1 MAGANGTSS
10 DGPVGGK
17 RALVLCGGGVT
28 GLTYE
33 IGALRALDD
42 LLVDHSVNDFDIFVG
57 TSAGSIVS
65 ALLANGISPAAMALG
80 IRGASSDLRM
90 PSPWSIYRPNLTE
103 VAARLLRLP
112 GLLREM
118 VWEAARRP
126 DRLASLDLIGM
137 LSPLL
142 PSGIFDHAAVVDY
155 IQRVLRLPGLTDDF
169 RQLGPELHIVTC
181 ALDSDE
187 RVIFSPFHNAHV
199 PISRAAAASS
209 AIPVLFK
216 PIRIDGVD
224 YVDGGIKGNAAIDVA
239 VDRGATLIVV
249 INPVVPL
256 DSRELHVPE
265 PVREQVG
272 SRLTDMGMRGVY
284 NQVFRGMLHDGLLD
298 HIRLVRNQQPDVDIL
313 LIEPRPDDE
322 KMFFHELM
330 SFSARLMV
338 MQHGYESVSTGLYD
352 TWGYLRRILPRH
364 GIHITRRNIDR
375 RPAQVPVETIA
386 SAGMLERLL
395 RQTVFDRRPRVR
407 VEEPDELGDVRSAV

>member
-1 MAGANGTSS
+1 MRVE
-10 DGPVGGK
+10 GPRPNPTGGK
-17 RALVLCGGGVT
+17 RALVLCGGGLT

-57 TSAGSIVS
+57 TSAGSIVG
-65 ALLANGISPAAMALG
+65 ALLANGISPAAMAMGMSGLS
-80 IRGASSDLRM
+80 RDL
-90 PSPWSIYRPNLTE
+90 SPPPAWALYKPNVSEL
-103 VAARLLRLP
+103 AARLLRLP
-112 GLLREM
+112 NLLREM
-118 VWEAARRP
+118 VWELARHP
-126 DRLASLDLIGM
+126 DRLRGIDALGM

-142 PSGIFDHAAVVDY
+142 PSGLLDHSAVIEY
-155 IQRVLRLPGLTDDF
+155 IHRVLTLPGLSDDF
-169 RQLGPELHIVTC
+169 RELSGELHIVTC

-187 RVIFSPFHNAHV
+187 RVVFSRFHNAHV

-249 INPVVPL
+249 INPIVPL
-256 DSRELHVPE
+256 DTRGMNVPDT
-265 PVREQVG
+265 VREQVG
-272 SRLTDMGMRGVY
+272 TRLTDLGIRGVY

-298 HIRLVRNQQPDVDIL
+298 HIRLVRNRQPDVDIL

-352 TWGYLRRILPRH
+352 TWGYLRRILPKH
-364 GIHITRRNIDR
+364 GIHITRRVIDR
-375 RPAQVPVETIA
+375 KPAEIPVGA
-386 SAGMLERLL
+386 VQSAGVLDRLL
-395 RQTVFDRRPRVR
+395 RQTVLDRRRPGGA
-407 VEEPDELGDVRSAV
+407 PDDGLDASSAV